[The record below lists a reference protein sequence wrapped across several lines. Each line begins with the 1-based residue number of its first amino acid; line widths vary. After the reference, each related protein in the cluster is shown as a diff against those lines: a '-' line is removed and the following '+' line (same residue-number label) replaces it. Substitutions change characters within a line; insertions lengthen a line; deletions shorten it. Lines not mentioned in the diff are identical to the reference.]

1 MNIIE
6 RKKNLLATN
15 HLMIPMGR
23 DFDYGNALP
32 WFLNMDKLK
41 DYLNSNYDVNVVYS
55 SPSCYAKQ
63 SFQINS
69 WCRIGEKTGASIF
82 DQYKNFYE
90 GNKWWKKW
98 SRISDKRRRFLAD
111 STGSWSI
118 RYRTLYFST
127 GTERLYLGL

>member
-1 MNIIE
+1 MDIIE

-55 SPSCYAKQ
+55 SPSCYAKA
-63 SFQINS
+63 INDQKS
-69 WCRIGEKTGASIF
+69 DQELPSKEDDFLPIAQAPGAFDTGL
-82 DQYKNFYE
+82 YT
-90 GNKWWKKW
+90 
-98 SRISDKRRRFLAD
+98 SRP
-111 STGSWSI
+111 
-118 RYRTLYFST
+118 
-127 GTERLYLGL
+127 GLKGYI